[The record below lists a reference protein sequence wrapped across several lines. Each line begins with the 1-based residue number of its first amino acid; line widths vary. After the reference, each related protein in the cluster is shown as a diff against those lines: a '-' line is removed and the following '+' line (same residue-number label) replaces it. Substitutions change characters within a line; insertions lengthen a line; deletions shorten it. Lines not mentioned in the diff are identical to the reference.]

1 MPRFSSPQKQAA
13 SIIKR
18 LQGNVLKSVSTANNY
33 EKSLTQIAKYIQENK
48 LGSLYKT
55 TPDAAR
61 TYLEHRGQ
69 QVGQKTLD
77 MERQALQCMMIH
89 VTKQLDHTQKL
100 PVIKSEL
107 AQALNTRA
115 YPLNQVRMII
125 DAQRENNALATEI
138 ASAAGLRAHELFTL
152 QPVHQKAAD
161 LRPILGTKWQ
171 GLNGDRFTVTGKGGL
186 TREIVIPKHLSE
198 RLQAQKLTH
207 PIQKIDRG
215 IYYVQHYD
223 IAGGLNW
230 SSSFSSASKRVLGW
244 STGAHGL
251 RHSYAQSRM
260 DMLQKLGLP
269 RDLALET
276 VSQEMGHFRPDIT
289 EVYLR

>member
-13 SIIKR
+13 SVIKQ
-18 LQGNVLKSVSTANNY
+18 LQGNILKSVSTASNY
-33 EKSLTQIAKYIQENK
+33 EKSLLQVAKYIQENQ
-48 LGSLYKT
+48 LGSLRKI
-55 TPDAAR
+55 TPEAAKM
-61 TYLEHRGQ
+61 YLEYRGQ

-89 VTKQLDHTQKL
+89 VTKQLNHTQKL

-107 AQALNTRA
+107 DQALKTRS
-115 YPLNQVRMII
+115 YPAHQIKMII
-125 DAQRENNALATEI
+125 EAQLPHNALATEI
-138 ASAAGLRAHELFTL
+138 AAAAGLRAHEIFTL

-161 LRPILGTKWQ
+161 LRPSLGTKWH

-186 TREIVIPKHLSE
+186 TREVVIPTHLSE
-198 RLQAQKLTH
+198 QLQARKLVQ

-230 SSSFSSASKRVLGW
+230 SSSFSSASKRILGW
-244 STGAHGL
+244 SNGAHGL

-260 DMLQKLGLP
+260 DTLQKLGLP

-276 VSQEMGHFRPDIT
+276 VSQEMGHFRADIT